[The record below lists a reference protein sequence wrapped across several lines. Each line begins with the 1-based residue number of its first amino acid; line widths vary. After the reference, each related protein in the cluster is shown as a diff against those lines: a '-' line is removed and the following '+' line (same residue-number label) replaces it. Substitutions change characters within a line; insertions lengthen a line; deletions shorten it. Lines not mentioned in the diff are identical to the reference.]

1 MRKVAFASAMMTT
14 PFFAIFGWTWF
25 YLSAMMGL
33 FTILNY
39 VFSVTLRIIGLW
51 KERGFG
57 WWLLGGLWAAAYN
70 LLLLPTTV
78 VKNIMVF
85 NREQAER
92 ALPTSMT
99 GSAFTKTGTEVLP
112 LQGGAGSGP
121 EGTRTPDEDA
131 AANTPYSSATRQL
144 TQAREMLAAQS
155 REAAEKLDNVHA
167 YYEKRLQQA
176 PPSTERP
183 SAPDA

>member
-1 MRKVAFASAMMTT
+1 
-14 PFFAIFGWTWF
+14 
-25 YLSAMMGL
+25 MGL

-39 VFSVTLRIIGLW
+39 VFSVTLRIVGLW
-51 KERGFG
+51 KERGFR
-57 WWLLGGLWAAAYN
+57 WWLLGGFWAAAYN

-78 VKNIMVF
+78 VKNIMIF

-99 GSAFTKTGTEVLP
+99 GYAFSKTDTGVLP

-121 EGTRTPDEDA
+121 EGTRTTDDDTVA
-131 AANTPYSSATRQL
+131 SSPYSSANRQL
-144 TQAREMLAAQS
+144 KLAREMLVAQG
-155 REAAEKLDNVHA
+155 REAAEKLENVHT
-167 YYEKRLQQA
+167 YYEKKLQQA
-176 PPSTERP
+176 SPSTDRP